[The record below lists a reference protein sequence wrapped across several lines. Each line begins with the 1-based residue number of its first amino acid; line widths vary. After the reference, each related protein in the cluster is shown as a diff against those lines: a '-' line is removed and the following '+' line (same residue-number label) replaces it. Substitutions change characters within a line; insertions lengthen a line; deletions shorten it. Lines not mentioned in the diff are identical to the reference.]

1 MAIIPE
7 ANAKKGNIPFSSKR
21 KIRPIVRDQWTDEK
35 AASALF
41 AQNQDDKL
49 LKGPNA
55 PTHSIGGDAVGRRV
69 GSGLGGGTF
78 SPANPTAHNA
88 GNLGTT

>member
-7 ANAKKGNIPFSSKR
+7 ANAKKGNVPFSSKR
-21 KIRPIVRDQWTDEK
+21 KIRPIIRDQWTDEK

-55 PTHSIGGDAVGRRV
+55 PTHSIGGKSAGQHI
-69 GSGLGGGTF
+69 GPALGGGVF
-78 SPANPTAHNA
+78 SPANPTTHNA
-88 GNLGTT
+88 GNIGTT